1 MLALKHRVHTPW
13 QAMGGLVA
21 IKGSNSNWLGSN
33 YNTDAPGLVSV
44 LGNFETYR
52 IHGGSVGHVCIATCH
67 DNNEFAKWLVAKTD
81 LSSAQTHGTANVAC
95 PTLAIAHWH
104 IYSPLTASDGQ
115 DWGTVSGDAKR
126 VVMYNVHANKYL
138 GVTGG
143 NVVFK
148 TTYGADDWWEIHPR
162 GVP

>member
-1 MLALKHRVHTPW
+1 MST
-13 QAMGGLVA
+13 GYS
-21 IKGSNSNWLGSN
+21 SN
-33 YNTDAPGLVSV
+33 APGFANTVGSY
-44 LGNFETYR
+44 ETYR
-52 IHGGSVGHVCIATCH
+52 ISGGTVGHVCISTVH
-67 DNNEFAKWLVAKTD
+67 DGNQFSKWLVSMTD
-81 LSSAQTHGTANVAC
+81 LSSVRAHGTANVAC
-95 PTLAIAHWH
+95 PSLAIAHWQ

-115 DWGTVSGDAKR
+115 DWGTVSGDARR